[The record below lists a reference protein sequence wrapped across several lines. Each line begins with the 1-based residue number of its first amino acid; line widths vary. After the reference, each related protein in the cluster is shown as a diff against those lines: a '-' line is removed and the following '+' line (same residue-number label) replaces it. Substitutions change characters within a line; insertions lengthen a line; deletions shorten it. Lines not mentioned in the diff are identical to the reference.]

1 MQNKKQLK
9 LGKHKDRVLTFLAIF
24 FLSGTLA
31 LITLMIYY
39 LSTSGLI

>member
-9 LGKHKDRVLTFLAIF
+9 LSKHRDRLLTFLAIF

-31 LITLMIYY
+31 LITVMIYY
-39 LSTSGLI
+39 MSTSGLI